1 MVINDPTSLLKNAR
15 FGENFEAKTGL
26 ILKIKRVHKRENPLV
41 DWIFG
46 GGCRIRTRVDITA
59 LMVFKTTPL

>member
-1 MVINDPTSLLKNAR
+1 MKNDLTSLLKNSR
-15 FGENFEAKTGL
+15 FGENFEAKNRLDHENKKSPQTSKAACGL
-26 ILKIKRVHKRENPLV
+26 
-41 DWIFG
+41 DFG